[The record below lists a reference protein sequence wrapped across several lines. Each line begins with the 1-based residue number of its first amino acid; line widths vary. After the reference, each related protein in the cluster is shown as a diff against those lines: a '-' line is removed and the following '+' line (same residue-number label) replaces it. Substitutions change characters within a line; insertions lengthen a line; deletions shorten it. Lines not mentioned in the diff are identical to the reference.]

1 MNNYLDLQ
9 NLILIFLSS
18 SSSESMKVPECSS
31 IASSRND
38 WDICLVYF
46 DFLLCCRDYLQWK
59 KILISEELQILFKY
73 KKQSSSFNLLVCC
86 WWLLPFKFIVLN
98 IRMQIFKFTD
108 PQPYS
113 WGQVCRMW
121 DEFWAHHCSLWPH
134 MLTSTSWAQYAICMC
149 LPQVSSGQRSM
160 ICNSLKTN
168 PLWSDVRPVTVGT
181 AQDITI

>member
-121 DEFWAHHCSLWPH
+121 DEFWAHHGSLWPH
-134 MLTSTSWAQYAICMC
+134 ILHPHPEYNMQYACAC
-149 LPQVSSGQRSM
+149 LRCHQVSAAWFAIHWKLIHCGQ
-160 ICNSLKTN
+160 T
-168 PLWSDVRPVTVGT
+168 SDQLLL
-181 AQDITI
+181 AQPRI

>member
-1 MNNYLDLQ
+1 
-9 NLILIFLSS
+9 
-18 SSSESMKVPECSS
+18 MKVPECSS

-98 IRMQIFKFTD
+98 IRMQIFKFID

-121 DEFWAHHCSLWPH
+121 DEFWAHHGSLWPH
-134 MLTSTSWAQYAICMC
+134 ILTSPSWAQYAICMC
-149 LPQVSSGQRSM
+149 PRCHQVSAAWFAIQWKLIHCGQTSY
-160 ICNSLKTN
+160 CWHSPGYN
-168 PLWSDVRPVTVGT
+168 
-181 AQDITI
+181 DIIISIVVMML

>member
-1 MNNYLDLQ
+1 
-9 NLILIFLSS
+9 
-18 SSSESMKVPECSS
+18 MKVPECSS

-46 DFLLCCRDYLQWK
+46 DFLLCCRDYLHWK

-108 PQPYS
+108 PRPYS

-121 DEFWAHHCSLWPH
+121 DELWLSSGPIVASHITIHFPSATHNMQWASLRCH
-134 MLTSTSWAQYAICMC
+134 
-149 LPQVSSGQRSM
+149 QVSGIWFAIQWKLIHCGQTSY
-160 ICNSLKTN
+160 CWHSPGYN
-168 PLWSDVRPVTVGT
+168 DVIISIVVMML
-181 AQDITI
+181 